1 MSDLLV
7 SLVSLALVASAVR
20 LTVPI
25 VLAALGAVYSERGGV
40 VNIALEGIMIM
51 GTFFGAAGTHVVA
64 QALSTSG
71 GGGTAGLGQAGVFLA
86 PAAGM
91 LAAMAAGVL
100 FSLIH
105 AVMAIAFRVD
115 QIISGVALNL
125 LAAGLARF
133 LNILFFG
140 VATQSPGIGG
150 FPAVN
155 IPWLKD
161 IPAFAPIATGIS
173 PIIPLALVVVGVG
186 QWVLLRTV
194 FGLRLRAVGEHPG
207 AADTLGVS
215 VARMRYA
222 GVLISGALAG
232 LAGGYLS
239 IEQGRGYLEG
249 MTQGRGFIALAA
261 MIFGNWWPFGALGA
275 SALFGY
281 FDALSLRVVHTG
293 IPYQFITVM
302 PHIATIL
309 VLAGFMRRAQ
319 PPAADGIPYSKEEG

>member
-1 MSDLLV
+1 M
-7 SLVSLALVASAVR
+7 R

-25 VLAALGAVYSERGGV
+25 LLTALGAVYSERGGV
-40 VNIALEGIMIM
+40 FNIGLEGTMIM
-51 GTFFGAAGTHVVA
+51 GTFFGAAVTYLVA
-64 QALSTSG
+64 QALE
-71 GGGTAGLGQAGVFLA
+71 APGVGASPAIA
-86 PAAGM
+86 PVAGM
-91 LAAMAAGVL
+91 LAAMAAGML

-105 AVMAIAFRVD
+105 ALMAVTFRVD
-115 QIISGVALNL
+115 QLISGVALNL

-140 VATQSPGIGG
+140 VATQSPGISG
-150 FPAVN
+150 FTPWNVPLLRNLPALSPV
-155 IPWLKD
+155 
-161 IPAFAPIATGIS
+161 ATGIS
-173 PIIPLALVVVGVG
+173 PVIPVTLGLVVLG

-194 FGLRLRAVGEHPG
+194 FGLRLRSVGEQPH
-207 AADTLGVS
+207 AADTLGVN
-215 VARMRYA
+215 VVRMRYV

-261 MIFGNWWPFGALGA
+261 MIFGNWWPLGALGA

-293 IPYQFITVM
+293 IPYQFITVL

-309 VLAGFMRRAQ
+309 VLAGFVRRAT
-319 PPAADGIPYSKEEG
+319 PPAADGIPFTKEEG